1 MLKDGTKDRICGR
14 FSSFGKFLR
23 FFPFLSFFRK
33 MFVLKDGTTGF
44 VLWTFPVYR
53 WSLVA
58 YSEMGEI
65 CARAAVFLDI
75 SG

>member
-1 MLKDGTKDRICGR
+1 MDV
-14 FSSFGKFLR
+14 FLLSVN
-23 FFPFLSFFRK
+23 FCVDFLLFRK
-33 MFVLKDGTTGF
+33 TFVLKDGTTGF

-53 WSLVA
+53 WSLGA
-58 YSEMGEI
+58 YSELGEI